1 MYLTED
7 GAVTSKE
14 FRDIEKQYSRNRP
27 KMEAI
32 VELLIS
38 KRDLQRFIGL
48 SAVWYRYAECDAEE
62 LFPFISE
69 LGDLH
74 PKKGRLTVKAS
85 MKVVFVRVCVCV
97 CMCACV
103 CVYCVCICMCVCG
116 LTL

>member
-14 FRDIEKQYSRNRP
+14 FRDIEKQYSRNRL

-97 CMCACV
+97 CVRVCV
-103 CVYCVCICMCVCG
+103 CTVFAYVCVFVV
-116 LTL
+116 